1 MKAQECEFCSG
12 NICQQKVTV
21 NHWYEGNLVI
31 IKAVPVGVC
40 RECGQQYYAA
50 ETLDALDT
58 LARNRET
65 AQERISVPV
74 MVMHS

>member
-74 MVMHS
+74 MVMQS

>member
-58 LARNRET
+58 LARNSET